1 MGAPSWGALFLGG
14 TSNPCGAK
22 RKQSNDARSAIHPLQ
37 NFLWMVALPAF
48 VGVAVNRGWKA
59 RASMMVAL
67 VAVSLVSSVLIG
79 VNFTTYG

>member
-1 MGAPSWGALFLGG
+1 MERTLRNYLAQTVIVALFSAALVLA
-14 TSNPCGAK
+14 T
-22 RKQSNDARSAIHPLQ
+22 DAVGFRSPA